1 MRKQFPQA
9 YELKLLTQG
18 CTAHILNVLAHDLQ
32 NDNIKECSVRKK
44 KKKTLTGLLSGT
56 SCWVTRLSA
65 ASYYFILFYF
75 YLFIYCY
82 SMCTVG
88 IVCLFGVAQRQAR

>member
-32 NDNIKECSVRKK
+32 NDNIKECNVRKK
-44 KKKTLTGLLSGT
+44 KKILTGLLSGT
-56 SCWVTRLSA
+56 SCWMTRLSA
-65 ASYYFILFYF
+65 ASYYFILFYS
-75 YLFIYCY
+75 YLFIATPCA
-82 SMCTVG
+82 
-88 IVCLFGVAQRQAR
+88 L